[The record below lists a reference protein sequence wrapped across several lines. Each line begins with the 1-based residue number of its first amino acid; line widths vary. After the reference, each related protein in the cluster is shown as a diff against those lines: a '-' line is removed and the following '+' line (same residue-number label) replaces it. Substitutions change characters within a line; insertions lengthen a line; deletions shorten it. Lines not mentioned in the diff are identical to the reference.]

1 MIILCD
7 KSSNYCYNGN
17 HITIY
22 IYIIYTYQINMYTLN
37 LHSATIKYIS
47 IKIFKKSW
55 TYNKRNETVQAR
67 LGLLYFGI
75 QNVT

>member
-1 MIILCD
+1 MAIILQ
-7 KSSNYCYNGN
+7 
-17 HITIY
+17 Y
-22 IYIIYTYQINMYTLN
+22 IYIYTYQIKVYTLN

-55 TYNKRNETVQAR
+55 TYNKRNKTVQAR
-67 LGLLYFGI
+67 LVLLYFGI